1 MAKRTNGELKNN
13 KTRKNTR
20 TANNTGSIRQRPN
33 GVWEGRVIVGIDPI
47 TGKPIRKSVYGSKEK
62 EVRRKITEM
71 QNALDS
77 GTYQEPSKLTVKEW
91 LDEWLSTF
99 CANKLK
105 PYTIAS
111 YRVIIDAH
119 IAPAIGSMKLQD
131 VRGMHIQRMY
141 NALSA
146 NGSAPKTVKNISA
159 VAHKAFNVA
168 IKQGLISVNPCDAAE
183 LPAMAQKEIK
193 PLTDAEIPIFLKA
206 IKGHPME
213 NAFALCLFAG
223 LRQGECMGLSW
234 KQVDFEKQTITINQ
248 QLQKEKNKGGKYY
261 IAAYTKSSK
270 PRTIK
275 PPAIA
280 FEYLRNERKKQLSNQ
295 LMAGEGWCNKYD
307 LVFTNP
313 VGTNLAVFSFYNNLK
328 KIFAEIGRPD
338 ARPHDLRHT
347 AATVAIASGADIK
360 SVQSLLGH
368 ATASFTLNVYTHT
381 SEKMMEDTAQ
391 RVQGYYDQL
400 NTMP

>member
-62 EVRRKITEM
+62 EVQRKITEM

-141 NALSA
+141 NALTA

-183 LPAMAQKEIK
+183 LPAMVRKEIK

-206 IKGHPME
+206 IQGHPLE
-213 NAFALCLFAG
+213 NVFALCLFAG
-223 LRQGECMGLSW
+223 LREGECLGLSW
-234 KQVDFEKQTITINQ
+234 NQVDFDKGTITISQ
-248 QLQKEKNKGGKYY
+248 QL
-261 IAAYTKSSK
+261 
-270 PRTIK
+270 
-275 PPAIA
+275 
-280 FEYLRNERKKQLSNQ
+280 
-295 LMAGEGWCNKYD
+295 
-307 LVFTNP
+307 
-313 VGTNLAVFSFYNNLK
+313 
-328 KIFAEIGRPD
+328 
-338 ARPHDLRHT
+338 
-347 AATVAIASGADIK
+347 
-360 SVQSLLGH
+360 
-368 ATASFTLNVYTHT
+368 
-381 SEKMMEDTAQ
+381 
-391 RVQGYYDQL
+391 
-400 NTMP
+400 